1 MIRGPKIPKGNTTE
15 ELINRHSKDSK
26 RKIEGD
32 KKIKHRRINDNTS
45 CVSSI
50 HSNVSRALRMR
61 LPTKPKKIVITAPPK
76 PPSETT
82 DFALPMTLPKTSI
95 VNSESPSRP
104 KCKAAMRAPT
114 TTQPSQKRR
123 RSSPSITESAK
134 SMAFTQTCPPNL
146 TANSAPSQQKR
157 RQMPK
162 EQQIKNKPIISTIKN
177 IAARNKDKK
186 LSDFQVGFV
195 LLISRTQL
203 NITSPPTMKVQK
215 PA

>member
-15 ELINRHSKDSK
+15 ELINRHSKDSR
-26 RKIEGD
+26 RKIEVD

-50 HSNVSRALRMR
+50 HSNASRALRMR

-82 DFALPMTLPKTSI
+82 TDFALPITLPKTLI
-95 VNSESPSRP
+95 VILESLSRP

-134 SMAFTQTCPPNL
+134 SMAFTQNCPQNM
-146 TANSAPSQQKR
+146 TANSAPSRQKR

-162 EQQIKNKPIISTIKN
+162 EQQINNKPIISTIKN
-177 IAARNKDKK
+177 IAARNKD
-186 LSDFQVGFV
+186 
-195 LLISRTQL
+195 T
-203 NITSPPTMKVQK
+203 
-215 PA
+215 